1 MARKEKTI
9 HYLYKTTCLITNRY
23 YIGMHST
30 SNLDDGYMGSGKRL
44 RYSIRKHGKENH
56 IKEILE
62 FFENRDLLIEA
73 EKKAITP
80 EMITDKNCMNLK
92 EGGYGGGGIWSENHK
107 KVFTDAGKQNLIKT
121 KEQREISLAK
131 VRKNKKYREEMSE
144 SLVNFFKTNEG
155 NFKNKTHSDE
165 TKKLISE
172 KRKGTGVGETNSQFG
187 TCWITKDGVNK
198 KIKKE
203 SLEPY
208 LKEGWLKG
216 RK

>member
-9 HYLYKTTCLITNRY
+9 HYLYKTTCNVTGRW

-30 SNLDDGYMGSGKRL
+30 HNLYDGYVGSGRRL
-44 RYSIRKHGKENH
+44 RASIRKHGKENH

-80 EMITDKNCMNLK
+80 EMITDKNCMNLM
-92 EGGYGGGGIWSENHK
+92 GGGGGGFISGEQQKHRSSC
-107 KVFTDAGKQNLIKT
+107 AGKALHAKLKNDDNFRNEHLKKLSAAIKKAMDSGKMKT
-121 KEQREISLAK
+121 WKENYNWNG
-131 VRKNKKYREEMSE
+131 KNHSE
-144 SLVNFFKTNEG
+144 
-155 NFKNKTHSDE
+155 E
-165 TKKLISE
+165 TKQLISE
-172 KRKGTGVGETNSQFG
+172 KRKGTGVGETNSQYG

-203 SLEPY
+203 DLETY
-208 LKEGWLKG
+208 LNEGWVKG